1 MLLYP
6 VPTVYSSHPIISLSE
21 KADRLIPALTDPDL
35 QELAGATTGSAGRSD
50 GSAAAARR

>member
-1 MLLYP
+1 MYP